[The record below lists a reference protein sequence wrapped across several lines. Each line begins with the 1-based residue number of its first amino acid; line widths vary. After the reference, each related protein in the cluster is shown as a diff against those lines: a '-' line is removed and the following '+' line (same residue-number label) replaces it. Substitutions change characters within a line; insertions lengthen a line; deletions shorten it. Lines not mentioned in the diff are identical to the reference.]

1 MDIPG
6 NVLPTIVL
14 DLAIETDDAALPM
27 SVAEQFM
34 DLACATLT
42 RVGAARRTY
51 AISVVLTDD
60 THMRQ
65 VNRTTRNQDKPTDV
79 LSFPQRDQPL
89 IPLPD
94 DEAWA
99 ETRGIVVPFVTG
111 PDGQEHLG
119 DIIIALPTTHH
130 QAEQSGH
137 TFWWECCY
145 LFVHGVLHLVGY
157 DDATESGYRAMVAHQ
172 EGILSERGIRR
183 VGG

>member
-1 MDIPG
+1 MDAPG
-6 NVLPTIVL
+6 DALPTIVL
-14 DLAIETDDAALPM
+14 DLAIETEDAALPTA
-27 SVAEQFM
+27 VADQFM
-34 DLACATLT
+34 DLARATLT
-42 RVGAARRTY
+42 RIGAARGTY

-60 THMRQ
+60 AHMRQ
-65 VNRTTRNQDKPTDV
+65 VNRTTRNQDKSTDV

-99 ETRGIVVPFVTG
+99 ETRGIAVHFVTG

-119 DIIIALPTTHH
+119 DIIIALPTTHN

-157 DDATESGYRAMVAHQ
+157 DDATEPGYRAMVAHQ
-172 EGILSERGIRR
+172 EAILFERGIMRA
-183 VGG
+183 GG